1 MPKALKPF
9 IDDFGDLMQ
18 PGDEVVAAP
27 ERARVL
33 QRLGVVDDTSPGRPR
48 WAAAAPEPEPL
59 PLPSVAVA
67 SSVGQGAALTLRV
80 TPPRPAPRHR
90 RCVPDVTLAK
100 SVSDQDQAEA

>member
-33 QRLGVVDDTSPGRPR
+33 QRLGLVDDAPPGRPR
-48 WAAAAPEPEPL
+48 WAAAAPEPE

-80 TPPRPAPRHR
+80 TPARPAPRHR
-90 RCVPDVTLAK
+90 RRVPDVTLAK
-100 SVSDQDQAEA
+100 SVSDQGQAEA